1 MISIITIILFF
12 IYLWGLG
19 FTATYFVKKPEHFWE
34 RQFLNLGIGL
44 GLFPILAIVLNFLH
58 IPLDWKVFLLLS
70 IAFPMYRVVKSIQA
84 KTKPDFS
91 ALLKFTKS
99 DLAILTV
106 LVIVLASFYMYASG
120 AFNYPYLED
129 EDPWGHAVGA
139 KYVSI
144 EKNAYDPVLEEEN
157 KIDQTLSY
165 IDPYPPAYDIVM
177 GILHQTSHD
186 LNWTIK
192 FFNALIIS
200 LGFLFFYLFAKGFT
214 DNRNKALLATF
225 IFAIIPAYLSHFI
238 WAHSLVITIF
248 FPLLY
253 AFQQIKEDKKWMYIA
268 LLIIASVWV
277 SQNIEQP
284 LKLSTMVLLYLVVVS
299 ITHRK
304 FFTQGFI
311 ALAGGIALSF
321 ARWGVM
327 IYKYTLGGFIDYFGG
342 NVVNEEGA
350 AVLVQGQ
357 EFASTA
363 SQGVIGHIV
372 SILKTITNPGGSA
385 SRAYTFSDFFVA
397 QGNNQINN
405 PIGIGIV
412 VSLIVLFAIGYILW
426 KHKATLVEE
435 KNAWLC
441 ISILWLIFTF
451 WGVNG
456 MTFPVSVAKG
466 AFRVWMLLAITT
478 ALIAAEGV
486 YSAAALA
493 KKFKIPALVIF
504 SLLIVGMLFT
514 SGYQKYQLNTAVWPT
529 SGSFSGG
536 HPAEPFEYGLWFESI
551 PPNTPVFLY
560 APRDKVVIGFGGY
573 SCDWCQ
579 DLKDFRADILHT
591 DAKQLHSFLKREG
604 YQYVIINPRMDA
616 RYLAGP
622 FGENE
627 TNTLLPQRYN
637 EIINS
642 GSLFTPVYQKD
653 NLFLVF
659 KVN

>member
-120 AFNYPYLED
+120 AFNYPYLE
-129 EDPWGHAVGA
+129 
-139 KYVSI
+139 
-144 EKNAYDPVLEEEN
+144 EEN

-165 IDPYPPAYDIVM
+165 NGPYPPAFDIVI

-321 ARWGVM
+321 AWWGVM

-405 PIGIGIV
+405 
-412 VSLIVLFAIGYILW
+412 
-426 KHKATLVEE
+426 
-435 KNAWLC
+435 
-441 ISILWLIFTF
+441 
-451 WGVNG
+451 
-456 MTFPVSVAKG
+456 
-466 AFRVWMLLAITT
+466 R
-478 ALIAAEGV
+478 
-486 YSAAALA
+486 
-493 KKFKIPALVIF
+493 
-504 SLLIVGMLFT
+504 
-514 SGYQKYQLNTAVWPT
+514 
-529 SGSFSGG
+529 
-536 HPAEPFEYGLWFESI
+536 
-551 PPNTPVFLY
+551 
-560 APRDKVVIGFGGY
+560 
-573 SCDWCQ
+573 
-579 DLKDFRADILHT
+579 
-591 DAKQLHSFLKREG
+591 
-604 YQYVIINPRMDA
+604 
-616 RYLAGP
+616 
-622 FGENE
+622 
-627 TNTLLPQRYN
+627 
-637 EIINS
+637 
-642 GSLFTPVYQKD
+642 
-653 NLFLVF
+653 
-659 KVN
+659 

>member
-1 MISIITIILFF
+1 MINIITIVLFF

-19 FTATYFVKKPEHFWE
+19 FTATYLVKKPEHFWE

-44 GLFPILAIVLNFLH
+44 GIFPILAILLNFLH
-58 IPLDWKVFLLLS
+58 IPLDWKIFLLLS
-70 IAFPMYRVVKSIQA
+70 MAFPVYRIARLIQK
-84 KTKPDFS
+84 KTKPNFS

-106 LVIVLASFYMYASG
+106 LAIVLASLYMYTSG

-139 KYVSI
+139 KYVSV
-144 EKNAYDPVLEEEN
+144 EKNAYDPVLEGGN
-157 KIDQTLSY
+157 KIDPALSY
-165 IDPYPPAYDIVM
+165 IDPYPPAYDILM
-177 GILHQTSHD
+177 GIMHQTSPD
-186 LNWTIK
+186 LNWTLK
-192 FFNALIIS
+192 FFNALLIS
-200 LGFLFFYLFAKGFT
+200 LGFLFFYLFAKGFI
-214 DNRNKALLATF
+214 DNRNKALLATI
-225 IFAIIPAYLSHFI
+225 IFALIPAYLSHFI

-253 AFQQIKEDKKWMYIA
+253 ALQQIKEDKKWMYIA
-268 LLIIASVWV
+268 LIITASVWV

-284 LKLSTMVLLYLVVVS
+284 LKLSTMVLLYLIVVS
-299 ITHRK
+299 IINRK

-311 ALAGGIALSF
+311 ALGGGIALSF
-321 ARWGVM
+321 LWWGVM
-327 IYKYTLGGFIDYFGG
+327 IYKYTLGGFIDYFGS

-350 AVLVQGQ
+350 SVLVAGK
-357 EFASTA
+357 EFAA
-363 SQGVIGHIV
+363 SSGGLINHLT
-372 SILKTITNPGGSA
+372 SILKTLTNPGGSA
-385 SRAYTFSDFFVA
+385 SRAYTFSDFFFA
-397 QGNNQINN
+397 QANNQINN

-412 VSLIVLFAIGYILW
+412 ASLVVLFAVGYILW
-426 KHKATLVEE
+426 KHKSALVEE
-435 KNAWLC
+435 KNTWLC
-441 ISILWLIFTF
+441 VSLLWLVFTF

-466 AFRVWMLLAITT
+466 AFRVWMLLAIPV
-478 ALIAAEGV
+478 ALIATEGV

-493 KKFKIPALVIF
+493 KKFKIPAIAIF
-504 SLLIVGMLFT
+504 SLLIVGMVLT

-529 SGSFSGG
+529 SGAFSGG
-536 HPAEPFEYGLWFESI
+536 HPAEPFEYGLWFRSI
-551 PPNTPVFLY
+551 PANTPVFLY
-560 APRDKVVIGFGGY
+560 TPRDKVVIGFGGY

-579 DLKDFRADILHT
+579 DLKDFRANILHT

-604 YQYVIINPRMDA
+604 YQYLIINPRMDA
-616 RYLAGP
+616 KYLAGP
-622 FGENE
+622 FGEDE
-627 TNTLLPQRYN
+627 TESLLPQRYN

-642 GSLFTPVYQKD
+642 GSLFTPVYQKE